1 MSARSRLLVFL
12 VSAPLVALVVVGGS
26 LGAGATTTLPQQHVS
41 QLGVFQDVVGFILRA
56 YVEEVNIDKV
66 MDGAMRGLA
75 DGLDPSSTFLTAEE
89 VRALQA
95 AGGAPAGEVGL
106 IVTRWGYLRVV
117 GVRDG
122 SPAARA
128 GLTTGDFIRSIDD
141 RPTRDMSAVAGT
153 RLLRGAPGSRVVL
166 QVFRGNAADPHR
178 VELVRE
184 AGKADR
190 ASSRRLP
197 GGEAYLRIA
206 SFGPGAAAAIQQSV
220 ASLGAPAKN
229 GLIVDLRGTADGTAE
244 EGIAAARLFVQNGT
258 LATLAARNS
267 PPVVSSATKG
277 DGALAMP
284 VVLLTSNGTANGA
297 EIFASALQGTK
308 RGRLVGEPTAGIAG
322 VQKLVP
328 LDEGT
333 GLWMTHARY
342 LQQDGTPIHEQG
354 LRPDVAVQAPIVGFD
369 ETPPATDEILTEGI
383 AELNRLRSPG
393 AAPADRPS
401 GV

>member
-95 AGGAPAGEVGL
+95 AGGAPTGEVGL

-141 RPTRDMSAVAGT
+141 RPTRDMSALAGT

-184 AGKADR
+184 AGKSDR
-190 ASSRRLP
+190 ASSKRLP

-220 ASLGAPAKN
+220 ASLGAPAKT

-258 LATLAARNS
+258 LATLAARSS
-267 PPVVSSATKG
+267 PPVVSSAAKG